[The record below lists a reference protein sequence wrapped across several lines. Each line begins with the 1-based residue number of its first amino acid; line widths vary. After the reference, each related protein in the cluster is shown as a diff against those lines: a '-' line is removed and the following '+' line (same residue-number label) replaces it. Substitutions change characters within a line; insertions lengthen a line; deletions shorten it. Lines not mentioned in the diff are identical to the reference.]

1 MTKKVK
7 ISSKETT
14 KPAWSSQDIVHKK
27 TTKKTKKSTSSQ
39 ASSTVPVKKAT
50 VPQGVKKAV
59 NVVQKDD
66 IVRKVAK
73 SERFPQ
79 KHVKIILDEVLYHI
93 QQSLKKGHDVSFMEF
108 GKFKVRKVPGGF
120 VQHIQT
126 KQRLA
131 YGPSLSIGFRPS
143 RVLKTKITSGK
154 KVA

>member
-1 MTKKVK
+1 MTQKVKVSSKGTKKPV
-7 ISSKETT
+7 
-14 KPAWSSQDIVHKK
+14 WSAQDIVHQE
-27 TTKKTKKSTSSQ
+27 TPKKTKKSTVSQSSSP
-39 ASSTVPVKKAT
+39 APVKKAA
-50 VPQGVKKAV
+50 VPQDVKKAV
-59 NVVQKDD
+59 TVVQKDD

-79 KHVKIILDEVLYHI
+79 KHVKIILDEALYHI

-108 GKFKVRKVPGGF
+108 GRFKVKKVPGGF

-154 KVA
+154 KAA